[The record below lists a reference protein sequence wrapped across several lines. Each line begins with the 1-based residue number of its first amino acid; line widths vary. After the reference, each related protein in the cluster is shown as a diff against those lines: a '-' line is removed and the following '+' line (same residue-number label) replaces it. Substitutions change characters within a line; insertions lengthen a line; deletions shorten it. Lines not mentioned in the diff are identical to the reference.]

1 MSYTCHT
8 SAFVSMDLWG
18 GHVQPRTFEKEQGRV
33 IAFSNK
39 ALPLQGLQDMFPEL
53 EDLLHKTE
61 LFWPFKLE
69 RCGLRGVTG

>member
-1 MSYTCHT
+1 
-8 SAFVSMDLWG
+8 MDLWG
-18 GHVQPRTFEKEQGRV
+18 GHVQPRTFEKEQSRV

-61 LFWPFKLE
+61 LFWPFNLV